1 MNNIDIDMVLSRVD
15 KLTRNKYITLN
26 NLIKKVNTYSGL
38 DEEKKRLNNIL
49 KTLVINKK
57 AIFVIEL
64 FMASDF
70 TLSSRAMEK
79 YIKALHEENEYIP
92 LISKS
97 AIDRYLRN
105 EELIISTY
113 GNDLYNKI
121 LSSRI
126 EITENNRISKKVI

>member
-1 MNNIDIDMVLSRVD
+1 MNNIDIDLVLSRVD

-79 YIKALHEENEYIP
+79 YIKDLHEENEYIP

-105 EELIISTY
+105 EELIISIY
-113 GNDLYNKI
+113 GDNLYNKI